1 MQTPHW
7 NSRFTLLASAAA
19 VAVLVSACGGGSG
32 GGSDSSPAGSSIT
45 LSGYAA
51 TGLAMAGATVN
62 IKCATGNATASTI
75 ASGFY
80 TTTLDNA
87 ALPCV
92 LQVRSADGLTTLHSV
107 AAGSGGGTVVANV
120 TPLTELVLAQAAG
133 QAPATFFNAFSSTQT
148 ATVSADSLAA
158 AVTKVATAL
167 FSSVSITTTNPF
179 TDALVPATLDSPTTG
194 NAYDR
199 LLDQLAASVANART
213 TLPAIVSQV
222 AAGST
227 TVGSSLQS
235 TLATDFAAGIFGVH
249 YDDYRSHWNAEV
261 RRSTSGPAN
270 GVYSFTGNS
279 YIFASGAWG
288 AADNSDNNRVLTAS
302 GWVLDGAN
310 LAATVRQTGLTS
322 FLYTSAT
329 QSTQMTM
336 VSSSPATYRYGDSTN
351 VTLPTGSKVFE
362 FTQTY
367 VSEKYQLNGG
377 TGFSN
382 VTSLADFRSQ
392 HSSSSSDPVQWN
404 GGSLAQGALL
414 QWRFGPGTTSG
425 ALLLSINYPDQNPPA
440 LADGTWEVKTVM
452 GTEVMVLTIPASVD
466 ASASTHSGLAAGQK
480 FIYALTPEGNVQEGR
495 YFPAGASGGSFTN
508 FNRIAAN
515 AIIAAIGGLASL
527 PN

>member
-1 MQTPHW
+1 MQIPHW

-80 TTTLDNA
+80 TTTLNNA

-148 ATVSADSLAA
+148 ATVSAESLAA

-179 TDALVPATLDSPTTG
+179 TDALVPATLESPTTG

-199 LLDQLAASVANART
+199 LLDQLATSVANART
-213 TLPAIVSQV
+213 TLTAIVSQV

-249 YDDYRSHWNAEV
+249 YDDYRSQWNAEV
-261 RRSTSGPAN
+261 HRSTSGPVN
-270 GVYSFTGNS
+270 GVYSFTGGS
-279 YIFASGAWG
+279 YVFASGVWG
-288 AADNSDNNRVLTAS
+288 AADNSDNNRVLTAG
-302 GWVLDGAN
+302 GWVLDGAD
-310 LAATVRQTGLTS
+310 LAATVKQTGLTS

-336 VSSSPATYRYGDSTN
+336 VSSSPATYRYGALTN

-377 TGFSN
+377 SGFSH

-392 HSSSSSDPVQWN
+392 HSSSSEPVQWN

-425 ALLLSINYPDQNPPA
+425 TLLLSLNYPDQNPPV
-440 LADGTWEVKTVM
+440 LENGTWEVKTVM
-452 GTEVMVLTIPASVD
+452 GKEVMVLDIPASVD

-495 YFPAGASGGSFTN
+495 YFSAGASGSPFTN